1 MPVGVCRESSIQ
13 QDQELDD
20 RNVCLT
26 LTLASYVHGPTDPLH
41 VKYRV
46 ELSPCQDIPL
56 ALINDRCLYHASPSS
71 NAYTQHA
78 EPPA

>member
-20 RNVCLT
+20 RNVCIT
-26 LTLASYVHGPTDPLH
+26 LTLASYVHEPTDPLR

-46 ELSPCQDIPL
+46 ELSPCQDIAL
-56 ALINDRCLYHASPSS
+56 ALINDRCL
-71 NAYTQHA
+71 
-78 EPPA
+78 